1 MCIYE
6 IYGHLFSF
14 IPFFIPI
21 FVSPKNEWTMILK
34 RISIL
39 NYKNLEQVELDFS
52 PKMNCIIG
60 QNGMG
65 KTNLLDAVYYLSFCK
80 SATNPID
87 SQNMMHQ
94 QDFFVIQG
102 FYETEQG
109 DTEEVYCGM
118 KRRQK
123 KQFKRNKKEYSRLSD
138 HIGFIPLVMVSPSDT
153 DLISGG
159 SEERRRFMDVVIS
172 QYDKEYLEALIRYN
186 KALQQRNTLLKNDE
200 MPDPELLD
208 VWEEMMAASG
218 EVVYRKR
225 CAFIEEF
232 IPIFQSFYAH
242 ISQGK
247 EVVNLA
253 YESHCRQGNL
263 LQLLRENRPKDSIM
277 GYSLKGVHKDD
288 LVMQLEEYPIKR
300 EGSQGQNKTYLI
312 ALKLA
317 QFDFL
322 RRTGSNTTPL
332 LLLDDIFDK
341 LDASRVEQ
349 IVKLVSG
356 DKFGQIF
363 ITDTNR
369 DHLDKIMKKIEGE
382 YKVFGVENGRIQE
395 RKDEER

>member
-1 MCIYE
+1 
-6 IYGHLFSF
+6 
-14 IPFFIPI
+14 
-21 FVSPKNEWTMILK
+21 MILK

-39 NYKNLEQVELDFS
+39 NYKNLEQVELDCS
-52 PKMNCIIG
+52 PKMNCFIG

-80 SATNPID
+80 SATNPVD

-102 FYETEQG
+102 FYETESG
-109 DTEEVYCGM
+109 DTEEIYCGM

-123 KQFKRNKKEYSRLSD
+123 KQFKRNKKEYTRLSD
-138 HIGFIPLVMVSPSDT
+138 HIGFIPLVMVSPSDSE
-153 DLISGG
+153 LISGG

-186 KALQQRNTLLKNDE
+186 KALQQRNTLLKNEQGFDE
-200 MPDPELLD
+200 ELME

-232 IPIFQSFYAH
+232 IPIFQAFYSQ
-242 ISQGK
+242 ISQNK
-247 EVVNLA
+247 EEVGLV
-253 YESHCRQGNL
+253 YESHAQQGNL
-263 LQLLRENRPKDSIM
+263 VQLLKESRQRDQIM
-277 GYSLKGVHKDD
+277 GYSLKGIHKDD
-288 LVMQLEEYPIKR
+288 LLMQLGDYPIKK

-322 RRTGSNTTPL
+322 RRTGSHTTPL

-349 IVKLVSG
+349 IVKLVAG

-369 DHLDKIMKKIEGE
+369 DHLDKIMQKIEGE
-382 YKVFGVENGRIQE
+382 YKVFSVEDGAIHE
-395 RKDEER
+395 RKGEEA

>member
-1 MCIYE
+1 
-6 IYGHLFSF
+6 
-14 IPFFIPI
+14 
-21 FVSPKNEWTMILK
+21 MILK

-39 NYKNLEQVELDFS
+39 NYKNLEQVELEFS
-52 PKMNCIIG
+52 PNMNCFIG

-80 SATNPID
+80 SAGNPID
-87 SQNMMHQ
+87 SQNIMHD
-94 QDFFVIQG
+94 QDFFMIQG
-102 FYETEQG
+102 FYMTEG
-109 DTEEVYCGM
+109 NDVEDIYCGL
-118 KRRQK
+118 KRKQK

-138 HIGFIPLVMVSPSDT
+138 HIGLIPLVMVSPADS

-172 QYDKEYLEALIRYN
+172 QYDKEYLDTLIRYN
-186 KALQQRNTLLKNDE
+186 KALLQRNTLLKAEAEPDE
-200 MPDPELLD
+200 ELLE
-208 VWEEMMAASG
+208 VWEEMMAATG
-218 EVVYRKR
+218 EVIYRKR
-225 CAFIEEF
+225 NAFIQEF
-232 IPIFQSFYAH
+232 IPTFQTFYSH
-242 ISQGK
+242 ISQDK
-247 EVVNLA
+247 EQVNLT
-253 YESHCRQGNL
+253 YESHAMRGDL
-263 LQLLRENRPKDSIM
+263 LQLIKESRQRDRIM
-277 GYSLKGVHKDD
+277 GYSLRGLHKDD
-288 LVMQLEEYPIKR
+288 LVMQLGDYPIKK

-356 DKFGQIF
+356 DRFGQIF

-369 DHLDKIMKKIEGE
+369 EHLDKILKKTEGE
-382 YKVFGVENGRIQE
+382 YKVFDVADGVITE
-395 RKDEER
+395 RKELER

>member
-1 MCIYE
+1 
-6 IYGHLFSF
+6 
-14 IPFFIPI
+14 
-21 FVSPKNEWTMILK
+21 MILK

-52 PKMNCIIG
+52 SKMNCFIG

-87 SQNMMHQ
+87 SQNMMHHR
-94 QDFFVIQG
+94 DFFVIQG
-102 FYETEQG
+102 FYETEAG
-109 DTEEVYCGM
+109 DTEEIYCGM

-123 KQFKRNKKEYSRLSD
+123 KQFKRNKKEYTRLSD
-138 HIGFIPLVMVSPSDT
+138 HIGFIPLVMVSPSDAE
-153 DLISGG
+153 LISGG

-200 MPDPELLD
+200 AFDDELLD

-232 IPIFQSFYAH
+232 IPIFQAFYSQ
-242 ISQGK
+242 ISQNK
-247 EVVNLA
+247 EEVGLV
-253 YESHCRQGNL
+253 YESHAQQGNL
-263 LQLLRENRPKDSIM
+263 VQLLKESRPRDQIM
-277 GYSLKGVHKDD
+277 GYSLKGIHKDD
-288 LVMQLEEYPIKR
+288 LLMQLGDYPIKK

-322 RRTGSNTTPL
+322 RRTGSRTTPL

-369 DHLDKIMKKIEGE
+369 DHLDKIMQKIEGE
-382 YKVFGVENGRIQE
+382 YKVFSVEDGAIHE
-395 RKDEER
+395 RKGEEA

>member
-1 MCIYE
+1 
-6 IYGHLFSF
+6 
-14 IPFFIPI
+14 
-21 FVSPKNEWTMILK
+21 MILK
-34 RISIL
+34 QISIL
-39 NYKNLEQVELDFS
+39 NYKNLEQVELEFS
-52 PKMNCIIG
+52 PKMNCFIG

-87 SQNMMHQ
+87 SQNMMHDR
-94 QDFFVIQG
+94 DFFVIQG
-102 FYETEQG
+102 VYESESG
-109 DTEEVYCGM
+109 DREEVYCGM

-123 KQFKRNKKEYSRLSD
+123 KLFKRNKKEYSRLSD
-138 HIGFIPLVMVSPSDT
+138 HIGFIPLVMVSPADT
-153 DLISGG
+153 ELIAGG
-159 SEERRRFMDVVIS
+159 SEERRRFIDVVIS

-186 KALQQRNTLLKNDE
+186 KALQQRNTLLKAEAEPDE
-200 MPDPELLD
+200 ELLS
-208 VWEEMMAASG
+208 VWEEMMAMTG

-225 CAFIEEF
+225 CDFIDEF
-232 IPIFQSFYAH
+232 IPTFQTFYSY
-242 ISQGK
+242 ISQDK
-247 EVVNLA
+247 EVVNLS
-253 YESHCRQGNL
+253 YESHAKQGSL
-263 LQLLRENRPKDSIM
+263 LEQLKENRVRDRIM

-288 LVMQLEEYPIKR
+288 LTMQLGEYPIKR

-322 RRTGSNTTPL
+322 RRTGSNTIPL

-356 DKFGQIF
+356 DRFGQIF

-369 DHLDKIMKKIEGE
+369 DHLDKIMQKIEGE
-382 YKVFGVENGRIQE
+382 YKVFEVIDGSVNE
-395 RKDEER
+395 RKEQDYEKE

>member
-1 MCIYE
+1 
-6 IYGHLFSF
+6 
-14 IPFFIPI
+14 
-21 FVSPKNEWTMILK
+21 MILK

-52 PKMNCIIG
+52 PKMNCFIG

-80 SATNPID
+80 SSANPID
-87 SQNMMHQ
+87 SQNIKHN
-94 QDFFVIQG
+94 QDFFVVQG
-102 FYETEQG
+102 SYLTDEG
-109 DTEEVYCGM
+109 DPEEVYCGL

-123 KQFKRNKKEYSRLSD
+123 KQFKRNKKEYSKLSD
-138 HIGFIPLVMVSPSDT
+138 HIGLIPLVMVSPADSE
-153 DLISGG
+153 LILGG

-172 QYDKEYLEALIRYN
+172 QYDREYLSALIRYN
-186 KALQQRNTLLKNDE
+186 KAMAQRNTLLKAEVETDDE
-200 MPDPELLD
+200 LMN
-208 VWEEMMAASG
+208 VWEEMMASAG
-218 EVVYRKR
+218 EVVFRKR
-225 CAFIEEF
+225 NDFINEF
-232 IPIFQSFYAH
+232 IPTFQSFYSY
-242 ISQGK
+242 ISQDQ
-247 EVVNLA
+247 EVVNLS
-253 YESHCRQGNL
+253 YESHAMQGNL
-263 LQLLRENRPKDSIM
+263 LQIIRESRQRDRIM
-277 GYSLKGVHKDD
+277 GYSLKGIHKDD
-288 LVMQLEEYPIKR
+288 LVMQLAEYPIKR
-300 EGSQGQNKTYLI
+300 EGSQGQNKTYLV

-369 DHLDKIMKKIEGE
+369 DHLDKILRKIEGE
-382 YKVFGVENGRIQE
+382 YKVFGVEQGAIYE
-395 RKDEER
+395 RKELMNEEE

>member
-1 MCIYE
+1 
-6 IYGHLFSF
+6 
-14 IPFFIPI
+14 
-21 FVSPKNEWTMILK
+21 MILK

-52 PKMNCIIG
+52 SKMNCFIG

-87 SQNMMHQ
+87 SQNMMHN
-94 QDFFVIQG
+94 QDFFMLQG
-102 FYETEQG
+102 LYATDGG
-109 DTEEVYCGM
+109 DIEEVYCGM

-138 HIGFIPLVMVSPSDT
+138 HIGLVPLVMVSPADSE
-153 DLISGG
+153 LISGG

-186 KALQQRNTLLKNDE
+186 KALLQRNTLLKAEQEPDDE
-200 MPDPELLD
+200 LMN
-208 VWEEMMAASG
+208 VWEEMMAATG
-218 EVVYRKR
+218 AVVYRKR

-232 IPIFQSFYAH
+232 IPTFQAFYSH
-242 ISQGK
+242 ISQDK
-247 EVVNLA
+247 EQVNLS
-253 YESHCRQGNL
+253 YESHAMQGEL
-263 LQLLRENRPKDSIM
+263 QQLLKDNRQRDRIM
-277 GYSLKGVHKDD
+277 GYSLKGIHKDD
-288 LVMQLEEYPIKR
+288 LVMQLGEYPIKK

-349 IVKLVSG
+349 IVKLVAG
-356 DKFGQIF
+356 DRFGQIF

-369 DHLDKIMKKIEGE
+369 DHLDQILRKTEGD
-382 YKVFGVENGRIQE
+382 YKVFEVVDGVVKERI
-395 RKDEER
+395 EEGE